1 MGTGELLVSQECLR
15 HDPTKSSLAI
25 IAHRAVPGM
34 PHPGHGPR
42 TPVRGVPSSS
52 LTDAQW
58 ALLEPPVPPPGNIDG
73 EGDDPTAGTRRHRA
87 DRQCSVDR
95 KQVCE

>member
-1 MGTGELLVSQECLR
+1 
-15 HDPTKSSLAI
+15 
-25 IAHRAVPGM
+25 
-34 PHPGHGPR
+34 
-42 TPVRGVPSSS
+42 VRGVPSSS